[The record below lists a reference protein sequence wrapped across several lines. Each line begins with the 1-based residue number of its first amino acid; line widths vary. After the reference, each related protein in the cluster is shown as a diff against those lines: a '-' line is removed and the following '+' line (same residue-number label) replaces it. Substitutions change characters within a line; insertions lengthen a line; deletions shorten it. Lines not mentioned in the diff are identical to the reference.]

1 MESREG
7 FGSELPHSRQ
17 RRERNSVG
25 WVTARAKRVLQCSS
39 EGASG
44 GVRYPSEP
52 AVGVCAGSLFP
63 PNVSLLRT
71 SLLAP
76 PKRIKFCVSRELATP
91 CAAHLLARLSLSLRN
106 SGQVRCAVSRPI
118 AGTRRGSH
126 REILVAYER
135 PVLICVGVRNGSRAV
150 LCLGVSLAGPRHIAD
165 QQQGGGPAIARQG
178 VELPQ
183 CELQACKKVRM
194 RDVQLNA
201 SRPSLTMPTHPSRSA
216 GLV

>member
-135 PVLICVGVRNGSRAV
+135 PVLICVGVRNGSRVACRLRKLTDAKLPFRSSLPSSGATPSKAAAGHSLV
-150 LCLGVSLAGPRHIAD
+150 LLNVLIGCRAD
-165 QQQGGGPAIARQG
+165 HRG
-178 VELPQ
+178 
-183 CELQACKKVRM
+183 
-194 RDVQLNA
+194 
-201 SRPSLTMPTHPSRSA
+201 
-216 GLV
+216 